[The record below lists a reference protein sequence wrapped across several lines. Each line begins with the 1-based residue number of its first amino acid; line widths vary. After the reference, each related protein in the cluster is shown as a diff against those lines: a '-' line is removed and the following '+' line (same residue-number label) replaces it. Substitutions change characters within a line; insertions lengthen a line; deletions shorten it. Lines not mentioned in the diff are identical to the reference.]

1 MLIPIGDDDRRLS
14 DPAFVTIGLVV
25 VNLVAFFLWQG
36 AGVNTVATY
45 GWSVIPLEITRG
57 VDLIAPQEVSIQNQT
72 FQVPQAPGPVPIYL
86 TILTA
91 MFMHGGYAH
100 LFGNLLYLWIFGD
113 NVEQR
118 LGHLRFLGFYLLCGV
133 VATLLQVW
141 LTPDAVVPNLGAS
154 GAIAGVLG
162 AYMVFFPR
170 NKVHALFVYIVVSV
184 PAILAIGLWIAF
196 QFVNGYGSIVQTEQ
210 LGGIA
215 YGAHIGGFIAGA
227 LLAALVRVLKIGTP
241 LAPENEQIQTEYW
254 TISRS
259 WTER

>member
-25 VNLVAFFLWQG
+25 LNLVAFFLWQG
-36 AGVNTVATY
+36 AGANATATY
-45 GWSVIPLEITRG
+45 GWSVIPAEITQG
-57 VDLIAPQEVSIQNQT
+57 VDLVTPQQVKIQNQS
-72 FQVPQAPGPVPIYL
+72 FDVPQAPGPAPIYL

-118 LGHLRFLGFYLLCGV
+118 LGHLRFLAFYLLCGLI
-133 VATLLQVW
+133 ATLVQVS

-162 AYMVFFPR
+162 AYMVLFPR
-170 NKVHALFVYIVVSV
+170 NKVHALFVYVIVSV

-196 QFVNGYGSIVQTEQ
+196 QFFNGYGSIVATEQ

-227 LLAALVRVLKIGTP
+227 VLAAVVRVLKIGTP
-241 LAPENEQIQTEYW
+241 LEPVDERVQTGYW
-254 TISRS
+254 NISRS
-259 WTER
+259 WSER